1 VAGQEAAT
9 VPAVLDLP
17 PPTDLAVMAVGLVAV
32 STSGPLIA
40 AAAAPALAVAFWR
53 NGFATAVLAPL
64 VLFRHRAEVRS
75 LTRRE
80 WRLAVLAGVLLAAHF
95 AAWVLSLRVTS
106 VASATALVSTQP
118 IWAALLARRSGA
130 ALPSRAWL
138 GIAIAVVGVGVLS
151 GADLSTSVRAL
162 GGDALAVVGGAA
174 AAGYMVAGSEVR
186 RHVSTVTYTA
196 VCYATTAVLLLA
208 LCAVARQSLTGYSAG
223 TWWRLVALTVGA
235 QFLGHSLFNR
245 VLRTTSPTVVA
256 LAILLEVPGA
266 ALLAAVFLGQT
277 PSWLAVPG
285 LLVLLAGIGVVITAR
300 SRSVEPSLPA
310 E

>member
-1 VAGQEAAT
+1 
-9 VPAVLDLP
+9 VLDLP

-53 NGFATAVLAPL
+53 NGFATAVLGPL
-64 VLFRHRAEVRS
+64 VLLRHRAEVRS

-80 WRLAVLAGVLLAAHF
+80 WRLAVAAGVLLAAHF

-118 IWAALLARRSGA
+118 IWAALLARRGGA

-151 GADLSTSVRAL
+151 GADLSTSARAL

-208 LCAVARQSLTGYSAG
+208 CCVVARQSLTGYSAG

>member
-1 VAGQEAAT
+1 
-9 VPAVLDLP
+9 
-17 PPTDLAVMAVGLVAV
+17 MAVGLVAV

-53 NGFATAVLAPL
+53 NGFATAVLGPL
-64 VLFRHRAEVRS
+64 VLLRHRAEVRS

-80 WRLAVLAGVLLAAHF
+80 WRLAVAAGVLLAAHF

-118 IWAALLARRSGA
+118 IWAALLARRGGA

-151 GADLSTSVRAL
+151 GADLSTSARAL

-208 LCAVARQSLTGYSAG
+208 CCVVARQSLTGYSAG